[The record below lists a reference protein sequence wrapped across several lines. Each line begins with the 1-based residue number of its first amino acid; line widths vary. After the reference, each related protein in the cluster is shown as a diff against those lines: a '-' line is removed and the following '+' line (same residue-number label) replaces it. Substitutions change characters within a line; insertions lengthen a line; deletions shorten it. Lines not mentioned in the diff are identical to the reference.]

1 MLDNNFYIVLKSI
14 IWMTFIIDN
23 LNGIQNQFS
32 FSNKISIY
40 FVSNEISYSNGL
52 IWFLLKY
59 I

>member
-14 IWMTFIIDN
+14 IWMTFNIDN

-32 FSNKISIY
+32 FSNKIPIN

-52 IWFLLKY
+52 IWFLLEY